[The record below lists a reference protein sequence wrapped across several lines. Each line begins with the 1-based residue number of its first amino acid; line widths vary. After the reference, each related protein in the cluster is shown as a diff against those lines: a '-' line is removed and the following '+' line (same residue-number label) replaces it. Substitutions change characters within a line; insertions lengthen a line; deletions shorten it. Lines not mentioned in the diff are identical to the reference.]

1 MSSCKIFACDYC
13 MHSRSF
19 CSFACSKTRIRNWSV
34 AHEFATLCTHHSC
47 AEGLCSA
54 WIHLLHHLFTSF
66 VCCFSTQQIFS
77 HSQFEHCFRVRC
89 ARACV
94 LCLNWYWLSSS
105 FHHYC
110 VNVSIQ
116 TEGDACDL
124 LFAYFARMN
133 PKNFTLL
140 QHELWAE
147 ATAAIV
153 GRSSIIE
160 TLTHNTI
167 TSHHISPSVQ
177 LLIHMREKSSHSS
190 VAVAKKKLFQIC
202 TSNSKCRW
210 SAQAQKKRKC
220 KKSERMGEEMRI
232 TEEALRSLQTVD
244 QNYRHTA
251 VKEERKRKTEWYQ
264 AHSFIHF

>member
-1 MSSCKIFACDYC
+1 MRLLHAFTILLLFCLLQDTHSQLECRAC
-13 MHSRSF
+13 
-19 CSFACSKTRIRNWSV
+19 IRNIMYTSFVCWRLVLGVNS
-34 AHEFATLCTHHSC
+34 S
-47 AEGLCSA
+47 
-54 WIHLLHHLFTSF
+54 HLFTSF

-94 LCLNWYWLSSS
+94 LRLNWYWLSSS

-210 SAQAQKKRKC
+210 SAQAQKNESAKNQR
-220 KKSERMGEEMRI
+220 EW
-232 TEEALRSLQTVD
+232 
-244 QNYRHTA
+244 
-251 VKEERKRKTEWYQ
+251 ERKWE
-264 AHSFIHF
+264 